1 MKSFIGYLL
10 FAMFLVV
17 MGIYA
22 TSLHENI
29 LLAIAGFII
38 AISGVVLFIGSI
50 IVWIGLIR
58 PKIYRFIHL
67 FKQADILDN
76 NTEIVKKLTAKDIA
90 QLRRRQ
96 ENMTVKQIFAMG
108 PVIEDIRATMKLDG
122 WTYTKVWGWIYAA
135 DEAEAKRTLHY
146 HQFNDPDDEDNTPLF
161 FEPKS

>member
-10 FAMFLVV
+10 FAMVLVV
-17 MGIYA
+17 MGIYT

-38 AISGVVLFIGSI
+38 ALCGVILFIGSI
-50 IVWIGLIR
+50 TVWIGLIH
-58 PKIYRFIHL
+58 PKIYRYIHL

-76 NTEIVKKLTAKDIA
+76 NTQLVKKLTAKDIA

-96 ENMTVKQIFAMG
+96 ENMTVKQIFAMN
-108 PVIEDIRATMKLDG
+108 PVIEDIRSTVKING
-122 WTYTKVWGWIYAA
+122 WAYTKVWGWIYAT

-146 HQFNDPDDEDNTPLF
+146 HQFSDPDDEDNTPLF
-161 FEPKS
+161 FKPKS